1 MYIYKEIVR
10 LDIFLH
16 MYIHIYNFSFKLS
29 DTKADQWRQWFSS
42 VPSKFPLPSSGRV
55 GGYKEGTISAGMNVA
70 LTTLQNTD
78 TSDLFMIKTNW
89 DCLKLTIPGVVPDLG
104 KIPTFSRFE
113 LMRFFWAQT
122 SLFLPELGPNVL
134 HWC

>member
-89 DCLKLTIPGVVPDLG
+89 DC
-104 KIPTFSRFE
+104 
-113 LMRFFWAQT
+113 
-122 SLFLPELGPNVL
+122 
-134 HWC
+134 